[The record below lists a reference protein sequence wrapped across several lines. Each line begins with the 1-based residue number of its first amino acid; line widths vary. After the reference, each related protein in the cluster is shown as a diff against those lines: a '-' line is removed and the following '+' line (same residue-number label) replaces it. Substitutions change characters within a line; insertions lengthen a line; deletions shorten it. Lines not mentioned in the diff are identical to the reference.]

1 MRKGY
6 VLVFTLVVL
15 AITSIFTVALL
26 TNLSAHVRTASF
38 ENAKSLAH
46 LDAHNL
52 LQLSVAF
59 LRPSFRG
66 VTGIVLTWTSRRVA
80 EDVSWWSTFKNMLLN
95 QSDGDFWRNFFQ
107 RVDENRYFD
116 LGSNQN
122 FNERLSL
129 HGLSGSTIVL
139 PITGTYMVGQNPYS
153 VLVVS
158 RVVRGKIEAYSMAI
172 LAIDFL
178 NKYAYFTEKETRP
191 GGQRIYFITRDVIDG
206 PMRSN
211 DVINIWGNPTFRST
225 VEIKGYQVE
234 SGNPNFMMGWHKL
247 TDQDIQDYNMTK
259 IKQNYSNDLESLV
272 KPMRD
277 FLNSPE
283 TGIKLNLKNKTIR
296 VGNNNR
302 TAEKVIVEF
311 KSAQGQGSDHFMK
324 VYVQY
329 EQGQVTGTD
338 ALFTLKPT
346 DSGGFRIVIHGENAR
361 KWLDLDE
368 NTPDEK
374 NVNFNGILMSDL
386 TVALQNVS
394 NSDKPVYVDGKYT
407 IYSKENVEIY
417 DHIVYEDFRGLFPHN
432 TIDNIVVN
440 DDLIQQMKSATRT
453 DFLNIVADKFVLVKE
468 KQRGQSTYKQN
479 NLKITASIYAFDESF
494 TVEKYNTGSPA
505 GQLTIFG
512 SLMQYYRGPVGTFWN
527 DTILT
532 GYYKNYI
539 YDDKILEG
547 ISSIGTPAKR
557 DGLIPITIRGIY

>member
-1 MRKGY
+1 M
-6 VLVFTLVVL
+6 VFTLVILTIV
-15 AITSIFTVALL
+15 SIFTVALL
-26 TNLSAHVRTASF
+26 TNLSAYVRNASF
-38 ENAKSLAH
+38 ENTKSLVH
-46 LDAHNL
+46 LDAQNL

-66 VTGIVLTWTSRRVA
+66 VTGIVLTWTTRRVS
-80 EDVSWWSTFKNMLLN
+80 EDISWWGTFKNMLLN

-116 LGSNQN
+116 LSSNQN

-158 RVVRGKIEAYSMAI
+158 RVVRNKIEAYSLAV

-191 GGQRIYFITRDVIDG
+191 GGQRIYFITQDVIDG

-225 VEIKGYQVE
+225 VEIKGYRVE
-234 SGNPNFMMGWHKL
+234 SGNPNFMMGWHRL

-259 IKQNYSNDLESLV
+259 IKQNYSSDIEVLV

-277 FLNSPE
+277 FLVGPE
-283 TGIKLNLKNKTIR
+283 TGIKLNLKGKTIR

-302 TAEKVIVEF
+302 TAEKLVVEF

-324 VYVQY
+324 VYVRY
-329 EQGQVTGTD
+329 RQGQVTGTD

-346 DSGGFRIVIHGENAR
+346 DGGSGFRIVIHGENAR

-368 NTPDEK
+368 STPDEK

-386 TVALQNVS
+386 TIALQNLS

-417 DHIVYEDFRGLFPHN
+417 DHVVYEDFRHLFPHN

-440 DDLIQQMKSATRT
+440 DELIQQMKSATRT
-453 DFLNIVADKFVLVKE
+453 DFLNIVSDKFVLVKE
-468 KQRGQSTYKQN
+468 KRRGQSTYKQN
-479 NLKITASIYAFDESF
+479 NLKITGSIYAFDESF
-494 TVEKYNTGSPA
+494 TVENYNTGSPA

-512 SLMQYYRGPVGTFWN
+512 SLMQYYRGPVGTFSGG
-527 DTILT
+527 TIRT

-539 YDDKILEG
+539 YDERILEG

-557 DGLIPITIRGIY
+557 DGLIPLTIRGIY

>member
-296 VGNNNR
+296 VGNNDR

-329 EQGQVTGTD
+329 KQGQVTGTD

-346 DSGGFRIVIHGENAR
+346 DSGSFRIVIHGENSR

-386 TVALQNVS
+386 TIALQNVS

-512 SLMQYYRGPVGTFWN
+512 SLMQYYRGPVGTFRG

-557 DGLIPITIRGIY
+557 DGLIPIAIRGIY